1 MPLPQT
7 YANSAELVAYWRP
20 LSEAEQARATVL
32 LGFAATLINER
43 PGAAN
48 FSPAACKHVSLDMVK
63 RAMLKGDG
71 ALSDTSSQ
79 TMADMTAAITTR
91 FVNPAGNL
99 YLTEQEA
106 DRLAGQFGAA
116 AMSLT
121 LKSNVRVPGEPWNYQ
136 PSAQDDA
143 GS

>member
-1 MPLPQT
+1 MPLPT
-7 YANSAELVAYWRP
+7 SYATAAELVTYWQP
-20 LSEAEQARATVL
+20 LSAAEQARAAVL

-43 PGAAN
+43 PGAAT
-48 FSPAACKHVSLDMVK
+48 FSPATCKHVSLDMVK

-71 ALSDTSSQ
+71 VLSDTSSQ
-79 TMADMTAAITTR
+79 TMADMTAANTTR
-91 FVNPAGNL
+91 YVNPAGNL
-99 YLTEQEA
+99 YLTQQEA

-136 PSAQDDA
+136 PSAQTDA
-143 GS
+143 SP